1 MGASEAKLLGA
12 NEIIDSSVWISE
24 SSFYLLI
31 PAFVFL
37 TLTCKRDALYH
48 KASRWEI
55 QRKGN
60 N

>member
-1 MGASEAKLLGA
+1 MGAFEAELLGA
-12 NEIIDSSVWISE
+12 NEIIGSSFWISE

-31 PAFVFL
+31 VAFVFL
-37 TLTCKRDALYH
+37 TLACKRDALYH

-55 QRKGN
+55 RRKGN

>member
-1 MGASEAKLLGA
+1 MGAFEAKLLGA
-12 NEIIDSSVWISE
+12 NEIIDSSLLISE

-31 PAFVFL
+31 LAFVFL
-37 TLTCKRDALYH
+37 TLTCKRDALYL